1 MTAEEDTALR
11 REGRPSSG
19 FSYPLGTAS
28 IGTLIIFPGP
38 PTAHAD
44 SVRGVSMAQNRGSP

>member
-28 IGTLIIFPGP
+28 IGTLITFPGP

-44 SVRGVSMAQNRGSP
+44 SVRGVSMAQNRGSL